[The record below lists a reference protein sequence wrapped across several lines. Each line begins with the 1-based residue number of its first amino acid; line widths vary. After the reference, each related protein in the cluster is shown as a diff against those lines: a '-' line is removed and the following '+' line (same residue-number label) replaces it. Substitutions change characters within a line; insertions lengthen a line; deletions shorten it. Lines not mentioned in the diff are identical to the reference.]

1 VAAVAAGS
9 QHMRPKRKNGKKTRF
24 CRSAEA
30 VAAAV
35 LEPSPPSFP
44 TVIPMMAG
52 SGDDDGLAALHEQV
66 ALASSAAISAS
77 DLDYAFQLQLFEAIQ
92 ASLRG
97 QSSPNAAAASSS
109 ASPQAAPFP
118 LQEPP
123 SDAACALTLQAAD
136 LALAEQ
142 DHRDAEA
149 CHAALALAAVPEDR
163 WAAEGNF
170 IERPLLDS
178 SASARPHF
186 RVFSKGMAS
195 TRPRRA
201 PRHRADRGGG
211 AQDAEAGGG
220 LGRRPDDAGGDGSHG
235 GPRRRARAGHPERD
249 HRHRLRAAAQ
259 PCRSLLSHLFCFC

>member
-77 DLDYAFQLQLFEAIQ
+77 DLDYAFQLQVSEAIQ

-136 LALAEQ
+136 FALAEQ

-149 CHAALALAAVPEDR
+149 CRAAHALAAASLRV
-163 WAAEGNF
+163 AAHAASLRAPG
-170 IERPLLDS
+170 RALLHQAAP
-178 SASARPHF
+178 SASPL
-186 RVFSKGMAS
+186 
-195 TRPRRA
+195 PP
-201 PRHRADRGGG
+201 PRHPHLWTMRSLGWSSGQMRLGG
-211 AQDAEAGGG
+211 A
-220 LGRRPDDAGGDGSHG
+220 S
-235 GPRRRARAGHPERD
+235 
-249 HRHRLRAAAQ
+249 
-259 PCRSLLSHLFCFC
+259 S